1 MGLEENQVI
10 TGITRVENIET
21 AGTTYTFKKVGELD
35 LEVEPAEKA
44 ALAMLMGKAVK
55 SGPIP
60 IEFAVTLL
68 MNLASLDGINEERA
82 QRLAE
87 SIAEDGMITGKTN

>member
-1 MGLEENQVI
+1 MI
-10 TGITRVENIET
+10 TGITRIENIET
-21 AGTTYTFKKVGELD
+21 AGTTYVFKKVGDMD
-35 LEVEPAEKA
+35 LEVEPEEKA

-60 IEFAVTLL
+60 IEFAVTLM
-68 MNLASLDGINEERA
+68 MNLTSLDGLSEERA

-87 SIAEDGMITGKTN
+87 SVAIDGMITGKTN